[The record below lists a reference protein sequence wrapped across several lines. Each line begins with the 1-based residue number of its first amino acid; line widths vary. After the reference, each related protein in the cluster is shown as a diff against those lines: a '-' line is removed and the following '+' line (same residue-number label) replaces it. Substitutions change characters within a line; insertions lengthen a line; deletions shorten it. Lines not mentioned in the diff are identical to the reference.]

1 MATADVGG
9 LAGSN
14 YGIAILSAN
23 GGTPVKATNAV
34 DGDRGQFYSSS
45 FPSSCT
51 TGITN
56 GNGAV
61 VVNMGSI
68 PHATG
73 SGTPA
78 NSYGFI
84 RFKAKIN

>member
-1 MATADVGG
+1 M
-9 LAGSN
+9 
-14 YGIAILSAN
+14 
-23 GGTPVKATNAV
+23 
-34 DGDRGQFYSSS
+34 DGERGQFYNSS

-51 TGITN
+51 GTTN

-68 PHATG
+68 PNATG

>member
-1 MATADVGG
+1 MELM
-9 LAGSN
+9 LAS
-14 YGIAILSAN
+14 IHVA
-23 GGTPVKATNAV
+23 
-34 DGDRGQFYSSS
+34 
-45 FPSSCT
+45 PSSKPCVD
-51 TGITN
+51 

-68 PHATG
+68 PNATG

>member
-1 MATADVGG
+1 MD
-9 LAGSN
+9 S
-14 YGIAILSAN
+14 
-23 GGTPVKATNAV
+23 
-34 DGDRGQFYSSS
+34 DRGQFYTSN
-45 FPSSCT
+45 FPVACKGT
-51 TGITN
+51 PN

-68 PHATG
+68 PNATG
-73 SGTPA
+73 SGMPA